1 MLAQRLT
8 LPRSLPVDA
17 PVCVLSGYYGFNNIG
32 DELLLSVLVEQLQ
45 ARGAAPVVL
54 SANPALTQQQHGVAA
69 ISRTNPMAVANALR
83 QARLLIS
90 GGGGL
95 FQDVTGLASPA
106 YYGGVIQLAKWL
118 GTPVAMV
125 GQSIGPLNTPLGQRI
140 TAHAVKQCQLV
151 ALRDTPSVAWA
162 KHYAQVA
169 PLTMA
174 DLAWLTPAPPTALA
188 HAEPTEV
195 WRVGVSLRP
204 HAELTHQRIAHLAQ
218 VLCDVTAESAQAV
231 EFVMLPF
238 HPPEDE
244 PILHILSSYL
254 QEMLAKPRPAMAS
267 VSWPTLAPTST
278 SNHNDGEPPLFADAH
293 AWQRPLH
300 ALASCHMVVG
310 MRFHA
315 VLMAMRYGV
324 PVFGLAYD
332 PKVDALLDSV
342 LLRGCPVGQIE
353 TLDSTKLRYYFS
365 HYPLIPQQPQQDSV
379 QVALNALAA
388 LYF

>member
-1 MLAQRLT
+1 
-8 LPRSLPVDA
+8 
-17 PVCVLSGYYGFNNIG
+17 
-32 DELLLSVLVEQLQ
+32 
-45 ARGAAPVVL
+45 
-54 SANPALTQQQHGVAA
+54 
-69 ISRTNPMAVANALR
+69 
-83 QARLLIS
+83 
-90 GGGGL
+90 L
-95 FQDVTGLASPA
+95 FQDVTGPASPA

-125 GQSIGPLNTPLGQRI
+125 GQSIGPLTTPLGQKL

-151 ALRDTPSVAWA
+151 ALRDAPSVAWA
-162 KHYAQVA
+162 KHYAQAA

-174 DLAWLTPAPPTALA
+174 DLAWLTPAPLTANTPPQPTD
-188 HAEPTEV
+188 V
-195 WRVGVSLRP
+195 WRVGISLRP

-218 VLCDVTAESAQAV
+218 VLCDVTAESTQAV

-238 HPPEDE
+238 HPAEDK
-244 PILHILSSYL
+244 PILHILASYL
-254 QEMLAKPRPAMAS
+254 QETLAKPRPAMAS
-267 VSWPTLAPTST
+267 VTWPTLTPEALDD
-278 SNHNDGEPPLFADAH
+278 DGEAPFLPDADT
-293 AWQRPLH
+293 WQRPLQ

-342 LLRGCPVGQIE
+342 LLRGCPIGQLE

-365 HYPLIPQQPQQDSV
+365 HYPLIPQQTQQDSV

>member
-1 MLAQRLT
+1 MLAHRST
-8 LPRSLPVDA
+8 LPTPLPANA
-17 PVCVLSGYYGFNNIG
+17 PVCVLSGYYGFNNLG

-45 ARGAAPVVL
+45 ARGSTPLVL
-54 SANPALTQQQHGVAA
+54 SANPALTQFQHGVAA
-69 ISRTNPMAVANALR
+69 VSRTNPLAVVTALR
-83 QARLLIS
+83 QASLLIS

-95 FQDVTGLASPA
+95 FQDVTGPVSPA
-106 YYGGVIQLAKWL
+106 YYGGIIQLAKWL

-125 GQSIGPLNTPLGQRI
+125 GQSIGPLTTTLGQRL

-151 ALRDTPSVAWA
+151 ALRDSPSVAWA
-162 KHYAQVA
+162 KHYAQAA

-174 DLAWLTPAPPTALA
+174 DLAWLTPTPPVANTP
-188 HAEPTEV
+188 HHPPDV

-204 HAELTHQRIAHLAQ
+204 HAELTHQRIAHLAH
-218 VLCDVTAESAQAV
+218 VLCEITAESTQAV

-238 HPPEDE
+238 YPAEDE
-244 PILHILSSYL
+244 PVLHILASYL
-254 QEMLAKPRPAMAS
+254 QENLAKPRPAMATIT
-267 VSWPTLAPTST
+267 WPTLIPEAVNNTDKT
-278 SNHNDGEPPLFADAH
+278 HFFDDAD

-342 LLRGCPVGQIE
+342 LLRGCSINQLE